1 VKVIDSTGVVDFA
14 DAICG
19 INWVGNWPA
28 FFIKVASLAFS
39 GPGADDGSC
48 GSVNADALHVAI
60 CKATSHLGLTFV
72 AAAGNQ
78 AQDFATIVPAAYD
91 EVLTVT
97 GMVDTDGLPG
107 MRGPLPSCYI
117 GEIDDRCA
125 ATISNYATTAADKLH
140 TIAAPS
146 LCVRGAAMGYNTTT
160 TMSGTSMAV
169 PHVVGTLAVCW
180 GTLNNG
186 YPGGWDSQR
195 GPCWGQS
202 SAWIRNYIISESA
215 NWNNANEDW
224 GFLGDPNH
232 WLSGAP
238 LGAYYG
244 YLVWAGG
251 FFTG

>member
-1 VKVIDSTGVVDFA
+1 
-14 DAICG
+14 
-19 INWVGNWPA
+19 
-28 FFIKVASLAFS
+28 
-39 GPGADDGSC
+39 
-48 GSVNADALHVAI
+48 
-60 CKATSHLGLTFV
+60 V

-97 GMVDTDGLPG
+97 GMVDTDGKPG
-107 MRGPLPSCYI
+107 MQGPLPSCYI
-117 GEIDDRCA
+117 GEIDDRVA
-125 ATISNYATTAADKLH
+125 ATISNYATTPADQAH

-146 LCVRGAAMGYNTTT
+146 LCVRGAAIGSNVTT

-169 PHVVGTLAVCW
+169 PHVVGTVAVCW
-180 GTLNNG
+180 GTLN
-186 YPGGWDSQR
+186 GGWGSGWMN

-202 SAWIRNYIISESA
+202 SAFIRNYIISQSA
-215 NWNNANEDW
+215 AYNNANQNW

-232 WLSGAP
+232 ILSGAP

-251 FFTG
+251 FFVG